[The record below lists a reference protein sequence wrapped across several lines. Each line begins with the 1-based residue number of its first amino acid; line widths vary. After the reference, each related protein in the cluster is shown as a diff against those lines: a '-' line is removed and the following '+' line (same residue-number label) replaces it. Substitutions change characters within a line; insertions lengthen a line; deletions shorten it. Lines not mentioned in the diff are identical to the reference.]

1 MIPVSSDFISA
12 VYGNE
17 IRLKAKVVVGGTEY
31 TDTEIISITYEGAAN
46 SDEVN
51 FRVGSACC
59 AKVELEL
66 FSEDVTAFDG
76 QTHTVFIGTEGEW
89 CKVGTFPVAKASNID
104 DKRVRV
110 LLYDAARQ
118 TDPPIA
124 FDGSIF
130 PISLGDFAAW
140 ICAQTSVSL
149 HSTVFANSN
158 YIIQTGFE
166 ANTTGRTLL
175 KYIAQAAG
183 CFVVANTDG
192 EIEFRTYQSASNPL
206 SLDRYFDPLTV
217 GGYVSP
223 SWDKLTVKV
232 SEDDLGVTYGT
243 GENEYTIVN
252 NPVLYGLTADD
263 EETRQT
269 VLSNILANITGM
281 EYQNISVQVLGNPAI
296 QVGDIISVTSP
307 DNVVYSLPV
316 MYQYWEYN
324 GGMSQTLRSFATEP
338 GDAVAV
344 GEINQEIIALQLK
357 SNELSR
363 NLDETRST
371 ITNIETQLGQTETQI
386 SELIQTVSGLSAT
399 ITQSGGSNLLRNSS
413 AQFGNEYW
421 EGRVQSATSIE
432 IKAEFAAGSC
442 FELREGTITQSIEV
456 ADGEYYIGFK
466 YRKLLAA
473 SAISIEVNG
482 VSTELTSTEYEL
494 VDLYNPLQVNGSA
507 ITVSITAS
515 DDGAGYIGDI
525 IICKGGKQVWSPSPN
540 ETYSDTVQIGKGVQ
554 VNSNTANTYTRIDA
568 DGNRIYNEA
577 TGDVVTEMTDK
588 GITTEDIKAQTVS
601 VGGFAIARVNGSL
614 WIFDTQ

>member
-17 IRLKAKVVVGGTEY
+17 IRLKAKVVVGGMEY

-110 LLYDAARQ
+110 LLYDAVRQ

-149 HSTVFANSN
+149 HSTVFANSD

-281 EYQNISVQVLGNPAI
+281 EYQGISVQALGNPAI

-386 SELIQTVSGLSAT
+386 SELIQTVSGISAT

-515 DDGAGYIGDI
+515 DDDAGYIGDI

-588 GITTEDIKAQTVS
+588 GITTEDIKAQTAS
-601 VGGFAIARVNGSL
+601 VGGFAIARVNDSL

>member
-110 LLYDAARQ
+110 LLYDAVRQ

-149 HSTVFANSN
+149 HSTVFANSD

-206 SLDRYFDPLTV
+206 SLDRYFEPLTV

-281 EYQNISVQVLGNPAI
+281 EYQNISVQALGNPAI

-363 NLDETRST
+363 NLDETKST

-432 IKAEFAAGSC
+432 IKAEFAAGNS

-588 GITTEDIKAQTVS
+588 GITTEDIKAQTAS
-601 VGGFAIARVNGSL
+601 VGGFAIARVNDSL

>member
-17 IRLKAKVVVGGTEY
+17 IRLKAKVVVGGMEY

-110 LLYDAARQ
+110 LLYDAVRQ

-149 HSTVFANSN
+149 HSTVFANSD

-281 EYQNISVQVLGNPAI
+281 EYQGISVQALGNPAI

-588 GITTEDIKAQTVS
+588 GITTEDIKAQTAS
-601 VGGFAIARVNGSL
+601 VGGFAIARVNDSL

>member
-110 LLYDAARQ
+110 LLYDAVRQ

-149 HSTVFANSN
+149 HSTVFANSD

-206 SLDRYFDPLTV
+206 SLDRYFEPLTV

-281 EYQNISVQVLGNPAI
+281 EYQNISVQALGNPAI

-363 NLDETRST
+363 NLDETKST

-432 IKAEFAAGSC
+432 IKAEFAAGNC

-456 ADGEYYIGFK
+456 ADGDYYVGFK

-473 SAISIEVNG
+473 ATITIEVNG
-482 VSTELTSTEYEL
+482 VVTELDSSEYEL
-494 VDLYNPLQVNGSA
+494 VDLYNPLFVSGGVIS
-507 ITVSITAS
+507 VSITAS

-525 IICKGGKQVWSPSPN
+525 MICKGGKQVWSPSPN
-540 ETYSDTVQIGKGVQ
+540 ETYSDNVQIGKGIQ
-554 VNSNTANTYTRIDA
+554 VDSNTVNTYTRIDA
-568 DGNRIYNEA
+568 DGNRIYNKA
-577 TGDVVTEMTDK
+577 TNAIVTEMTDK
-588 GITTEDIKAQTVS
+588 GILTEDITAQTATID
-601 VGGFAIARVNGSL
+601 GFAFARINGSL

>member
-110 LLYDAARQ
+110 LLYDAVRQ

>member
-17 IRLKAKVVVGGTEY
+17 IRLKAKVVVGGMEY

-110 LLYDAARQ
+110 LLYDAVRQ

-149 HSTVFANSN
+149 HSTVFANSD

-232 SEDDLGVTYGT
+232 SEDDLGVTYGS

-281 EYQNISVQVLGNPAI
+281 EYQGISVQALGNPAI

-588 GITTEDIKAQTVS
+588 GITTEDIKAQTAS